1 MTAGANAKTANVN
14 AVQIVNASQ
23 SVTAGAKN
31 KIIKNRRNGWFFMI
45 LFDKL

>member
-1 MTAGANAKTANVN
+1 VDANAKATNANAVPTANVSQGAT
-14 AVQIVNASQ
+14 AVVR
-23 SVTAGAKN
+23 N